1 MLYSR
6 AHMID
11 SSSIQ
16 AISLD
21 LDDTL
26 WPIGPIMVRA
36 EAVLQQ
42 FLREHAQATATLC
55 QEHRALFRIRQQL
68 QAERPDLTHDLSTLR
83 RESIR
88 RALIEAGDDPALA
101 EPAFEVFFA
110 ERHRVE
116 LYEDAQDALA
126 FLSARYPL
134 VALSNGNAD
143 VHRVGLGS
151 YFRAA
156 VSAQAFGV
164 AKPDPRIFHEAAARV
179 GVAASA
185 VLHIGDDAAL
195 DIQGAR
201 EAGMQCV
208 WINRGDHDWPHE
220 SPPPLT
226 LSNLRDLIDHLDP

>member
-1 MLYSR
+1 
-6 AHMID
+6 MID
-11 SSSIQ
+11 PSSIQ

-42 FLREHAQATATLC
+42 FLHEHAQATATLC
-55 QEHRALFRIRQQL
+55 KEPGALMRIRQQL
-68 QAERPDLTHDLSTLR
+68 QAERPEWSHDLSALR

-88 RALIEAGDDPALA
+88 RALHQAGDDPALA
-101 EPAFEVFFA
+101 EPAFEAFFA
-110 ERHRVE
+110 ARHQVD
-116 LYEDAQDALA
+116 LYDDAQETLS
-126 FLSARYPL
+126 FLSASYPL

-143 VHRVGLGS
+143 VHRVGLGT

-156 VSAQAFGV
+156 VSAQGFGV

-179 GVAASA
+179 GVPTQA
-185 VLHIGDDAAL
+185 VLHIGDDAHL
-195 DIQGAR
+195 DVVGAR

-208 WINRGDHDWPHE
+208 WINRGDHAWPHD
-220 SPPPLT
+220 SAPPLT
-226 LSNLRDLIDHLDP
+226 LARLSDLIDHLGP